1 MVTRRGSSEAE
12 TYVREV
18 ISAPRHRSHDHNAL
32 LFQVVTLPPDPTAP
46 PQPSPKLVVYFPFPF
61 KAQGRRHPAGACIP
75 IPAHAAS
82 SMSTSQPAAGAHT
95 CSTYTTADLTDAD
108 RGAGRKL
115 LKLLKGTPTCSVLP
129 PLVFKKPKLFVVPV
143 TPSAPIE
150 GTDDNFAKPWYFSNS
165 PAV

>member
-115 LKLLKGTPTCSVLP
+115 LKLLKGTPRCSVLP
-129 PLVFKKPKLFVVPV
+129 PGVQE
-143 TPSAPIE
+143 TQAIRRSHH
-150 GTDDNFAKPWYFSNS
+150 S
-165 PAV
+165 